1 MEQIIELEN
10 NDDITSIRSRV
21 DFALTRLAQES
32 APTNGKSERARL
44 LLIIPRKNKAL
55 HSLVNMKLLARLVKS
70 RAVEMAIV
78 SPHPVVRDY
87 AKEAEIKAFGSVRRA
102 RWGGWITK
110 KAPVAPPQETLPP
123 VAPSPL
129 DEITTRKKNR
139 GRVQRKKYEVA
150 PGDNRPGAFKLMSQQ
165 LGWLLVIA
173 MLSLALVVGALALLP
188 QATVT
193 LTPVAQS
200 IETELIVKADPKVNS
215 VNFQELTFPA
225 RITQVELALAGEI
238 ETVETELAP
247 IGRASGR
254 VIFINRTEVEQVIP
268 ISTTLS
274 TSSGTPVEFTT
285 AETATIPPGIG
296 STTTPTLV
304 IASEPGP
311 QGNVRTGQINQF
323 SSPSFGL
330 IARVINEEPTNGGA
344 FEPARIVVNED
355 KPRLEAYLRQ
365 QVQQEGLKQ
374 LQASLGEQEFIPP
387 ESVQV
392 IVLDVKYREFS
403 GDFSDAFGGEM
414 QAVVRATVIG
424 GYNANR
430 LALAALEAQTPPG
443 HKLNLEG
450 LNFGA
455 GEVLDFQDG
464 VATFRIIASGQA
476 APVIDQ
482 HRVAEDIT
490 WLSIGEAQE
499 LLTQQYPLATVPGI
513 ELNPAWLVE
522 LLGRLPFSS
531 LQIEVV
537 INEAVTAVA
546 GGS

>member
-21 DFALTRLAQES
+21 DFALTKLVQETRP
-32 APTNGKSERARL
+32 ANGKSERAHL
-44 LLIIPRKNKAL
+44 LLIIPRKNTAL
-55 HSLVNMKLLARLVKS
+55 HSLVNMKLLARMVKS

-87 AKEAEIKAFGSVRRA
+87 AKEAGIKAFGSVRRA
-102 RWGGWITK
+102 KWGGWITK
-110 KAPVAPPQETLPP
+110 KAPTAPPQETLPP
-123 VAPSPL
+123 AAPSPS
-129 DEITTRKKNR
+129 EKIITKKENR
-139 GRVQRKKYEVA
+139 GRVQRKKYEVVS
-150 PGDNRPGAFKLMSQQ
+150 GENRPGAFKLISQQ
-165 LGWLLVIA
+165 VGLLLVIA
-173 MLSLALVVGALALLP
+173 ILALVLVVGAIALLP

-193 LTPVAQS
+193 LTPVAKAV
-200 IETELIVKADPKVNS
+200 ETELIVKADPNVTS
-215 VNFQELTFPA
+215 VNFQELVFPA
-225 RITQVELALAGEI
+225 RTAQVELDLSGEI

-247 IGRASGR
+247 TGNATGQ
-254 VIFINRTEVEQVIP
+254 VIFINRTEAEQVIP

-285 AETATIPPGIG
+285 AETAILPAGIG

-311 QGNVRTGQINQF
+311 QGNVPTGQINQF

-330 IARVINEEPTNGGA
+330 IARVINEQPTGGGR
-344 FEPARIVVNED
+344 FEPARIVVNDD
-355 KPRLEAYLRQ
+355 KLRLEAYLRQ

-392 IVLDVKYREFS
+392 IVLDVNYREFS
-403 GDFSDAFGGEM
+403 GDFSDTFGGEM

-430 LALAALEAQTPPG
+430 LALAALEAQVPPG
-443 HKLNLEG
+443 HQLDLEG

-455 GEVLDFQDG
+455 GEVLDFRDG
-464 VATFRIIASGQA
+464 IATFRIFASGQA
-476 APVIDQ
+476 IPVINPHQ
-482 HRVAEDIT
+482 VAEDIT
-490 WLSIGEAQE
+490 WLSIGEAQA
-499 LLTQQYPLATVPGI
+499 LLSQRYPLATVPGI

-531 LQIEVV
+531 VQIEVI
-537 INEAVTAVA
+537 INDAVTAVA
-546 GGS
+546 GGN